1 MLNNLKITT
10 GIHIAIFSL
19 VFLLLSIVGF
29 GYYSASTSSKQFSQF
44 MQASESFIILG
55 DATDEMHNLLGK
67 IYTVSLS
74 TIKEGKS
81 SSQQLGEARQILTQ
95 TQTKLNRF
103 FALPHEANETEIVN
117 KLRQHADTL
126 TGLLSSQ
133 LGNTYQAGGKA
144 VLDINK
150 ITAARNLFE
159 NEVKQY
165 HLNFNALINKIKL
178 EATNNNNRF
187 NVLAIGIGIFAL
199 GLVIFTHLWLKRELF
214 YRLDATVKTFQI
226 MSTGKLD
233 EEISAGKINEVGL
246 MFLELE
252 KLRQWVTM
260 TVSSIRNGVS
270 RINASAREIV
280 SGNNEL
286 SSRTEEQA
294 SALQQTAAS
303 MEELKITVR
312 QNADNAHTARQLAE
326 SASGSARNGGEVMV
340 SLNEIMQR
348 IIESSRQIGDINSV
362 IDNIANQTNIL
373 ALNAAV
379 EAARAGEQGRGFAV
393 VAGEV
398 RNLAKRSA
406 DAAKEIRSLINTCV
420 TDMNAGSQE
429 VEQAGTAM
437 QQIIQSVSQVT
448 DIMAEI
454 ASASDEQSAG
464 INQIAQ
470 AVNELDL
477 VTQQNATMVEQAAAA
492 AISMEE
498 HAGQL
503 GNMVA
508 HIKLKDETHYTVPEH
523 QPLLSPTA
531 LLPEKTR
538 KSSELDHTNPVDEW
552 ESF

>member
-10 GIHIAIFSL
+10 GIHIAIFGL

-29 GYYSASTSSKQFSQF
+29 GYYSASTSSKQFLQF
-44 MQASESFIILG
+44 MQASENSIVLG
-55 DATDEMHNLLGK
+55 DATDEMHNLLGE

-74 TIKEGKS
+74 TIKESKS
-81 SSQQLGEARQILTQ
+81 PSQQLGEVRRSLAQ

-103 FALPHEANETEIVN
+103 FALPHGANETEIIN

-133 LGNTYQAGGKA
+133 LENTHQTGGKA

-150 ITAARNLFE
+150 ISAARSLFE
-159 NEVKQY
+159 NDVKQY
-165 HLNFNALINKIKL
+165 HINFNALINKIKL
-178 EATNNNNRF
+178 EATHNNDRF
-187 NVLAIGIGIFAL
+187 NVLAISIGIFAL

-214 YRLDATVKTFQI
+214 HRLDATVKTFQI

-246 MFLELE
+246 MFIELE

-286 SSRTEEQA
+286 SSRTEAQA
-294 SALQQTAAS
+294 SSLQQTAAS

-326 SASGSARNGGEVMV
+326 SASGSARNGGEVML

-362 IDNIANQTNIL
+362 IDSIANQTNIL

-420 TDMNAGSQE
+420 ADMNAGSQE

-454 ASASDEQSAG
+454 ASASDEQSTG

-477 VTQQNATMVEQAAAA
+477 VTQQNATMVEQAATA

-508 HIKLKDETHYTVPEH
+508 HIKLKDEMHYTVIEH
-523 QPLLSPTA
+523 QPLLSPAA
-531 LLPEKTR
+531 LLPETVR
-538 KSSELDHTNPVDEW
+538 KRNELDHINPIEEW

>member
-1 MLNNLKITT
+1 MLNNLNITT
-10 GIHIAIFSL
+10 GINIAILSL

-44 MQASESFIILG
+44 MQASENSFTL
-55 DATDEMHNLLGK
+55 DDVNDEMHNLLGK
-67 IYTVSLS
+67 AYTLSL
-74 TIKEGKS
+74 TAVKEGKVA
-81 SSQQLGEARQILTQ
+81 SQQFGEARQALAQ
-95 TQTKLNRF
+95 MQTKLNRF
-103 FALPHEANETEIVN
+103 FALPHEANETEIIDN
-117 KLRQHADTL
+117 IRSHADLL
-126 TGLLSSQ
+126 TELLASQ
-133 LGNTYQAGGKA
+133 LEIIHQAGGKT
-144 VLDINK
+144 VLDMNK
-150 ITAARNLFE
+150 IAAARSLFE
-159 NEVKQY
+159 SDVRQY
-165 HLNFNALINKIKL
+165 HLIFNTLINQIKA
-178 EATNNNNRF
+178 EAIHNNERF
-187 NVLAIGIGIFAL
+187 NVLAISIGIIAL
-199 GLVIFTHLWLKRELF
+199 GLVVFTRLWLKRELF

-246 MFLELE
+246 MFIELE
-252 KLRQWVTM
+252 KLRQWITM

-340 SLNEIMQR
+340 SLSEIMQR

-429 VEQAGTAM
+429 VEQAETAM

-508 HIKLKDETHYTVPEH
+508 HIKLKEETDYTVTEH
-523 QPLLSPTA
+523 QPLLSPVA
-531 LLPEKTR
+531 LLPETTSKR
-538 KSSELDHTNPVDEW
+538 SELDHINPVEEW